1 MYRVISLKAEDGSS
15 KDVPFFANA
24 ATPFRFKAIFG
35 KDLLVLFQTCSND
48 GVYDIDFVS
57 QLAYTMAMQ
66 AEAKNNGR
74 DMTTL
79 GTVDMIAW
87 LEQFDGFEMLNKAKD
102 IIEVYLGNSNTSS
115 KEKKKVRKPSA
126 S

>member
-1 MYRVISLKAEDGSS
+1 MYKVISLKAENGNSM
-15 KDVPFFANA
+15 DVPFLANA

-79 GTVDMIAW
+79 GMVDMIAW

-115 KEKKKVRKPSA
+115 KEKKKVGKQSA